1 MILKEFPAIPIFLSS
16 STPKMKIFIK
26 MINSDQ
32 IITSFGSDKILSL
45 SFSHWITKK
54 LAKSI
59 ATHNYSEGNRK
70 ENFKGDRTLLDYR
83 VMVQHT
89 GERKQK
95 QDLVLV
101 KHHVKQL
108 LFIYSQVPNSQG
120 VSWSQKIGEFIINWN
135 GWRSVNAKCVTWGRG
150 LNSFK
155 TY

>member
-1 MILKEFPAIPIFLSS
+1 
-16 STPKMKIFIK
+16 MKIFIK

-89 GERKQK
+89 GERKQAGLGFSETSRK
-95 QDLVLV
+95 AAII
-101 KHHVKQL
+101 HL
-108 LFIYSQVPNSQG
+108 LAGS
-120 VSWSQKIGEFIINWN
+120 
-135 GWRSVNAKCVTWGRG
+135 
-150 LNSFK
+150 
-155 TY
+155 

>member
-45 SFSHWITKK
+45 SFSLWITKK

-108 LFIYSQVPNSQG
+108 FIYSQVPKSKG
-120 VSWSQKIGEFIINWN
+120 FSWSQKIGEFIINWN

-155 TY
+155 IY